1 MNKDEK
7 MEGKDGNGNEQ
18 IKRLKIRI
26 KRKSK

>member
-7 MEGKDGNGNEQ
+7 MEGKDGNWNEQ